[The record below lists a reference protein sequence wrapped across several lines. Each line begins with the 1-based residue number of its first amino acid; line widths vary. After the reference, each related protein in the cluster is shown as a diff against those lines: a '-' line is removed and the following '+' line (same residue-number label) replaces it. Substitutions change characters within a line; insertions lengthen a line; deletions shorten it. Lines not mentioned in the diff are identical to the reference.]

1 MRKLPIL
8 ALLVVALTLPAFAAE
23 KAEGA
28 KKEGGEAKKGKPGT
42 NVDMPFLMAP
52 LTNVEGK
59 LTGYAY
65 ISTRLTA
72 STESFALT
80 VREKLPFI
88 QDMMV
93 RDVNGTAVTTAEDPQ
108 SVDVPRLESRLL
120 ADARKVIG
128 ADKVK
133 LFQAIKESLT
143 GMTEEQQEAFSRCSR
158 DPDVAVMLE
167 FYSAMTKARAAEA
180 QAKLDAAAAELARRA
195 AAEAKR
201 LAKEAAAQPPVEAQ
215 PEKPVAPAVEVSV

>member
-80 VREKLPFI
+80 VRDKLPFI

-108 SVDVPRLESRLL
+108 SVDVPKLESRLL

-133 LFQAIKESLT
+133 LITVCTVQIAELHPVQSQARTAPVDQPALDEHKNPVK
-143 GMTEEQQEAFSRCSR
+143 SRC
-158 DPDVAVMLE
+158 
-167 FYSAMTKARAAEA
+167 
-180 QAKLDAAAAELARRA
+180 DA
-195 AAEAKR
+195 
-201 LAKEAAAQPPVEAQ
+201 
-215 PEKPVAPAVEVSV
+215 

>member
-1 MRKLPIL
+1 MKAKEQGSPQGHYLYSDGISFYGQNL
-8 ALLVVALTLPAFAAE
+8 ARNGEFGYRINRDQAL
-23 KAEGA
+23 
-28 KKEGGEAKKGKPGT
+28 
-42 NVDMPFLMAP
+42 MP
-52 LTNVEGK
+52 
-59 LTGYAY
+59 
-65 ISTRLTA
+65 
-72 STESFALT
+72 
-80 VREKLPFI
+80 
-88 QDMMV
+88 Q
-93 RDVNGTAVTTAEDPQ
+93 
-108 SVDVPRLESRLL
+108 
-120 ADARKVIG
+120 

>member
-1 MRKLPIL
+1 MRKVPIL
-8 ALLVVALTLPAFAAE
+8 ALLIAVLTLPAFAAE

-28 KKEGGEAKKGKPGT
+28 KKEGKEGEAKKGKPGT

-52 LTNVEGK
+52 LTNADGK

-80 VREKLPFI
+80 VRDKLPFI

-93 RDVNGTAVTTAEDPQ
+93 RDVNGTAVTTADDPQ

-133 LFQAIKESLT
+133 LITVCTVQIAELHPVQTQALT
-143 GMTEEQQEAFSRCSR
+143 APANQPDLDAHKNPVKSRC
-158 DPDVAVMLE
+158 E
-167 FYSAMTKARAAEA
+167 T
-180 QAKLDAAAAELARRA
+180 
-195 AAEAKR
+195 
-201 LAKEAAAQPPVEAQ
+201 
-215 PEKPVAPAVEVSV
+215 

>member
-133 LFQAIKESLT
+133 LITVCTVQIAELHPVQSQARTAPVDQPALDEHKNPVK
-143 GMTEEQQEAFSRCSR
+143 SRC
-158 DPDVAVMLE
+158 
-167 FYSAMTKARAAEA
+167 
-180 QAKLDAAAAELARRA
+180 DA
-195 AAEAKR
+195 
-201 LAKEAAAQPPVEAQ
+201 
-215 PEKPVAPAVEVSV
+215 

>member
-1 MRKLPIL
+1 MRKVPIL
-8 ALLVVALTLPAFAAE
+8 VLLVVALTLPAFAAE
-23 KAEGA
+23 EKAEGA
-28 KKEGGEAKKGKPGT
+28 KKEGKEGEAKKGKPGT

-52 LTNVEGK
+52 MTNADGK

-80 VREKLPFI
+80 VRDKLPFI

-108 SVDVPRLESRLL
+108 SVDVPKLESRLL

-133 LFQAIKESLT
+133 LITVCTVQIAELHPVQSQARTAPVDQPALDEHKNPVK
-143 GMTEEQQEAFSRCSR
+143 SRC
-158 DPDVAVMLE
+158 
-167 FYSAMTKARAAEA
+167 
-180 QAKLDAAAAELARRA
+180 DA
-195 AAEAKR
+195 
-201 LAKEAAAQPPVEAQ
+201 
-215 PEKPVAPAVEVSV
+215 

>member
-80 VREKLPFI
+80 VRDKLPFI

-133 LFQAIKESLT
+133 LITVCTVQIAELHPVQSQARTAPVDQPALDEHKNPVK
-143 GMTEEQQEAFSRCSR
+143 SRC
-158 DPDVAVMLE
+158 
-167 FYSAMTKARAAEA
+167 
-180 QAKLDAAAAELARRA
+180 DA
-195 AAEAKR
+195 
-201 LAKEAAAQPPVEAQ
+201 
-215 PEKPVAPAVEVSV
+215 

>member
-23 KAEGA
+23 EKAEGA
-28 KKEGGEAKKGKPGT
+28 KKEGKEGEAKKSKPGT

-52 LTNVEGK
+52 LTNAEGK

-72 STESFALT
+72 SSESFALT
-80 VREKLPFI
+80 VRDKLPFI

-93 RDVNGTAVTTAEDPQ
+93 RDVNGTVVTTADDPQ

-133 LFQAIKESLT
+133 LITVCTVQIAELHPVQSQARTAPVDQPALDEHKNPVK
-143 GMTEEQQEAFSRCSR
+143 SRC
-158 DPDVAVMLE
+158 
-167 FYSAMTKARAAEA
+167 
-180 QAKLDAAAAELARRA
+180 DA
-195 AAEAKR
+195 
-201 LAKEAAAQPPVEAQ
+201 
-215 PEKPVAPAVEVSV
+215 